1 VVSCVKI
8 CGCKGT
14 IKKRDTQEKK
24 KKNHRRPALD
34 VTIRNADA
42 KKSNEVFP
50 NNKHKIAKKTKK
62 MQNYLVMSEKS
73 SNFAGYFAE
82 RPD

>member
-1 VVSCVKI
+1 MVYDLHF
-8 CGCKGT
+8 GCKGT
-14 IKKRDTQEKK
+14 TKKRDTQEKK
-24 KKNHRRPALD
+24 KKNHRSPAWD
-34 VTIRNADA
+34 VTIRIADA

-50 NNKHKIAKKTKK
+50 NKDHKIAKKTKK

>member
-1 VVSCVKI
+1 MNYAAKVQQKNEI
-8 CGCKGT
+8 RK
-14 IKKRDTQEKK
+14 KKR
-24 KKNHRRPALD
+24 KKNHRRPAMD
-34 VTIRNADA
+34 VTICNADA

-50 NNKHKIAKKTKK
+50 NKDHKIAKKTKK